1 MLDDQLLFGRV
12 EERGIAGATATNTE
26 KGENIVHCYYQG
38 TLQVTGGNINDVEH
52 TAMAYIG
59 KWIYVEGSREKSGTL
74 IVDFSDASTVHEDDV
89 RGFIAEAE
97 KCGWNV
103 SGTLSYYG
111 DYEGFMVITDNAIEE
126 VSSEEMAIRKYL
138 DTPSVKAEKELA
150 DKAVSMAAYLFLR
163 LVYGKEDYPE
173 TVIEN
178 LEWVAEELL
187 KDEPAETLAGNL
199 RYELQEGAY
208 GNRTDII
215 SDRLVEFFGL
225 DKEECGKI
233 SSLLYTWGS
242 GEAKGE
248 FL

>member
-1 MLDDQLLFGRV
+1 MR
-12 EERGIAGATATNTE
+12 
-26 KGENIVHCYYQG
+26 CYYQG
-38 TLQVTGGNINDVEH
+38 TLQVTGGNINDVERA
-52 TAMAYIG
+52 AMAYIG
-59 KWIYVEGSREKSGTL
+59 KWIYVEGSQENTGAL
-74 IVDFSDASTVHEDDV
+74 VVIFQMPAQYANDV

-111 DYEGFMVITDNAIEE
+111 DYEGFMVIADNVIEE

-163 LVYGKEDYPE
+163 FVYGKEDYPE

-178 LEWVAEELL
+178 LEWVVEELL
-187 KDEPAETLAGNL
+187 KGEPAEILAGNV
-199 RYELQEGAY
+199 RCELQEGDY

-215 SDRLVEFFGL
+215 SDRLAEFFDL
-225 DKEECGKI
+225 NKEERRKI

-242 GEAKGE
+242 GEVKGE